1 MSYLHLLSVLLPA
14 SCALAMMFV
23 VAFALTGPKL
33 PGRREF
39 GVFAAVTGFWCV
51 TAAAEY
57 LTVDFE
63 TRRVFGL
70 SVYLGA
76 AATPVA
82 WLVFALRYLGATR
95 FLSSRSIAGLCVVP
109 VLTIILAYTTDR
121 HGLIWTDV
129 KMIHEPLP
137 DLVVS
142 HGWWFTW
149 IHTPYSYGLYLLGLF
164 VLLRHFF
171 DDLAAYRRQTFG
183 VILSS
188 LLVFLVNVL
197 YIGGLF
203 SVQGM
208 DPTPMLASVFIIG
221 VAISLFRG
229 FLGMAPLSYREIFM
243 VSAEGAIMIDSGY
256 RVVDINPAALSLSSD
271 PDPIGRRLQDS
282 FPWLTD
288 EKGETAISSSA
299 QHGGLLYAV
308 REVVL
313 RGSGGQPIGCA
324 VLLRDI
330 TAEHRERAALQ
341 VMARVDSLTRVL
353 NRGAFSDYVAER
365 LNDRL
370 ESAPMA
376 LLFLDLDGFKAVND
390 QYGHR
395 VGDQVLIETA
405 RRIENLLRPG
415 DYVGRL
421 GGDEFVIALD
431 RAGRGVAEALVD
443 RLRRSFEQA
452 FQELGHGVENPVV
465 VSASVGAAVWPEE
478 GRNLDELLEVADQRM
493 YRSKRKRAL
502 TSTYEAKVPPSSRTH

>member
-1 MSYLHLLSVLLPA
+1 MSFLHLISVLLPA
-14 SCALAMMFV
+14 SGAVAMLFV
-23 VAFALTGPKL
+23 VAFAFTGPKL

-39 GVFAAVTGFWCV
+39 GCFAAITGFWCL

-63 TRRVFGL
+63 TRRIFGL

-76 AATPVA
+76 ATTPVA

-95 FLSSRSIAGLCVVP
+95 YLNSKTLAALCLIP
-109 VLTIILAYTTDR
+109 VTTIILAYTTGR
-121 HGLIWTDV
+121 HGLIWTHV
-129 KMIHEPLP
+129 EMIHEPLP
-137 DLVVS
+137 DLKVS

-149 IHTPYSYGLYLLGLF
+149 VHTPYSYALYLLGLF

-171 DDLAAYRRQTFG
+171 DDLAAYRRQTLG

-197 YIGGLF
+197 YVGGLF
-203 SVQGM
+203 SIQGM

-221 VAISLFRG
+221 IAISLFRG

-243 VSAEGAIMIDSGY
+243 VSAEGAIMVDSGY

-271 PDPIGRRLQDS
+271 PDPIGRRLSDS
-282 FPWLTD
+282 FPWLVD
-288 EKGETAISSSA
+288 AKGERAIPSSA
-299 QHGGLLYAV
+299 QHRGLLYSV
-308 REVVL
+308 REMVL

-341 VMARVDSLTRVL
+341 ALARVDSLTRVL
-353 NRGAFSDYVAER
+353 NRGAFADYVAER
-365 LNDRL
+365 LNDRMD
-370 ESAPMA
+370 SAPMA
-376 LLFLDLDGFKAVND
+376 LLFLDLDGFKAIND

-405 RRIENLLRPG
+405 RRIEKLLRPG

-421 GGDEFVIALD
+421 GGDEFAIALD
-431 RAGRGVAEALVD
+431 RAGRGVADALVE
-443 RLRRSFEQA
+443 RLGKSFEQA
-452 FQELGHGVENPVV
+452 FQELGHGVESPVV
-465 VSASVGAAVWPEE
+465 VSASVGSAVWPEE
-478 GRNLDELLEVADQRM
+478 GRSLDELLEVADQRM
-493 YRSKRKRAL
+493 YQSKRQRAL
-502 TSTYEAKVPPSSRTH
+502 AGDLTTKVPPSNRTH